1 MVHCAIST
9 WASEP
14 TILPAELRGEGFR
27 MRTRIS
33 CGWLVGHDSRGH
45 ILLSNADLV
54 FEGNTILFVGENF
67 PGEVDAEIDAADRLV
82 IPGFIDTHVHSGH
95 RASHR
100 LISDV
105 GRPDYFGQPFLE
117 ISVAREGT
125 RVGGDPRYVR
135 PDDNAAAEDLALNA
149 RFTIA
154 ELLRNGITT
163 FVEFGSQRK
172 VQEALLQQIAE
183 LGPRA
188 YLGPGFD
195 SGRWVAGEG
204 GKLMRVLEE
213 ARGQR
218 EFELALDFIDQNDGA
233 CGGLVRGIVV
243 PREVETCTVDLMRA
257 AAVAARERGLPV
269 AIHAAYNIHEV
280 FDIIREHQMTS
291 IELLEE
297 VGLMSDTLNIGH
309 GNFTADNPLM
319 SYSGSH
325 DLEIMGRHRCSI
337 SHCPV
342 NVHRRGRF
350 LDSWQSYKRAGV
362 NIALGTDTY
371 PRDMVLQMRNASY
384 VGKIASRNLKAAT
397 AGEVF
402 TAATLNGARSLGR
415 DDIGRLA
422 PGARADI
429 VIIDLTGRDS
439 LRYGPIRDPIK
450 SLIDCGIG
458 DDVDTVIVDGVVR
471 MEGGQILGVDFG
483 ALRRQAQAA
492 GERIWDGWANWD
504 SLGRTADEMSP
515 FSFPRVN

>member
-1 MVHCAIST
+1 
-9 WASEP
+9 
-14 TILPAELRGEGFR
+14 
-27 MRTRIS
+27 MRTKIT
-33 CGWLVGHDSRGH
+33 CGWLVGHDPRGH
-45 ILLSNADLV
+45 VLLRNAELV
-54 FEGNTILFVGENF
+54 FEGNTILFVGETF
-67 PGEVDAEIDAADRLV
+67 PGDVEAKIDATDRLV

-100 LISDV
+100 LITDV

-125 RVGGDPRYVR
+125 RVGGDPRYAR
-135 PDDNAAAEDLALNA
+135 PDDNSVAEDLAMNA
-149 RFTIA
+149 RFTVA

-195 SGRWVAGEG
+195 SGRWVAGES
-204 GKLMRVLEE
+204 GKLIRVLEE

-218 EFELALDFIDQNDGA
+218 EFELALDFISENDGA
-233 CGGLVRGIVV
+233 CGGLVRGIIV
-243 PREVETCTVDLMRA
+243 PREVETCTLDLMRA
-257 AAVAARERGLPV
+257 AAEAAREHKMPV

-280 FDIIREHQMTS
+280 FDIIREYQMTS
-291 IELLEE
+291 IELLDH

-319 SYSGSH
+319 NYSGAR
-325 DLEIMGRHRCSI
+325 DLEIMGQHRCSI

-342 NVHRRGRF
+342 NVARRGRF

-371 PRDMVLQMRNASY
+371 PRDMMLQMRNASY
-384 VGKIASRNLKAAT
+384 MGKIASRNLKAAT

-402 TAATLNGARSLGR
+402 EAATLNGARSLGR
-415 DDIGRLA
+415 EDIGRLA

-471 MEGGQILGVDFG
+471 MEGGKIPGVDF
-483 ALRRQAQAA
+483 AELRRQAQVA
-492 GERIWDGWANWD
+492 GERIWDGWGNWD
-504 SLGRTADEMSP
+504 SLGRRADEMSP
-515 FSFPRVN
+515 FTFPRAN

>member
-1 MVHCAIST
+1 
-9 WASEP
+9 
-14 TILPAELRGEGFR
+14 
-27 MRTRIS
+27 MRTKIS
-33 CGWLVGHDSRGH
+33 CGWLVGHDARGH
-45 ILLSNADLV
+45 VLWRNAELV
-54 FEGNTILFVGENF
+54 YEGSTILFVGEKF
-67 PGEVDAEIDAADRLV
+67 PGEADAAIDASERLV

-135 PDDNAAAEDLALNA
+135 PDDNAAEEDLALNA
-149 RFTIA
+149 RFTVA

-195 SGRWVAGEG
+195 SGRWLADEA
-204 GKLMRVLEE
+204 GKLVRVMEE
-213 ARGQR
+213 ERGQR
-218 EFELALDFIDQNDGA
+218 EFELALDFIDNNHRA
-233 CGGLVRGIVV
+233 CGDLVRGIIV
-243 PREVETCTVDLMRA
+243 PREVETCTLDLMRA
-257 AAVAARERGLPV
+257 AAQAAKERKLPV

-291 IELLEE
+291 VELLDH
-297 VGLMSDTLNIGH
+297 VGLMSDMLNIGH
-309 GNFTADNPLM
+309 GNFTVDNPLM
-319 SYSGSH
+319 NYSGGR

-371 PRDMVLQMRNASY
+371 PRDMILQMRNASY
-384 VGKIASRNLKAAT
+384 VGKVASRNLKAAT

-402 TAATLNGARSLGR
+402 GAATLNGARSLGR

-422 PGARADI
+422 PGAKADI
-429 VIIDLTGRDS
+429 VIIDLTGRGG
-439 LRYGPIRDPIK
+439 LRYGPVRDPIK
-450 SLIDCGIG
+450 SLVDCGIG

-471 MEGGQILGVDFG
+471 MEGGRIPGVDF
-483 ALRRQAQAA
+483 AELRRQAQAA
-492 GERIWDGWANWD
+492 GERIWSGWVHWD

-515 FSFPRVN
+515 FAFPRAN